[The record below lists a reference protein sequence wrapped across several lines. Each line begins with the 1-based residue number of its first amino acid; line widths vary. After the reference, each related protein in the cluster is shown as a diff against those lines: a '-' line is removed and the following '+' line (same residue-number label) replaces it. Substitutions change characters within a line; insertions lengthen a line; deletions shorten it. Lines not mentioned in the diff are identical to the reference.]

1 MRKSTRR
8 KLKVYAVDA
17 AMILLAAQ
25 VTVVLKADNKAEA
38 STYTTIQAI
47 QDEQAE
53 TGSDAETLEND
64 TKYISA
70 SEDELNWNNKDSD
83 ILLKIAMA
91 EAEGEGTEGKAL
103 VMKVVLNRVENKE
116 FPRDIYEAVANQAA
130 RRVRACILGII
141 PSDVVEAAVDR
152 CNKTLREGYE
162 EPLVDR
168 VRKMAEVFEK
178 EFSVN
183 ISMIE
188 KYLGCKSD
196 AFSENDFVRLK
207 KVYRTLR
214 DGMAKRED
222 YFEIGLP
229 VTDNSEISDPF
240 SGGEKKQEAGKE
252 GDKK

>member
-53 TGSDAETLEND
+53 TGSDAETPEND

-83 ILLKIAMA
+83 ILLRIAMA

-116 FPRDIYEAVANQAA
+116 FPNSVEGVVFQQGQFEPVLDDGRYWNVEPDAECYKALYGGDI
-130 RRVRACILGII
+130 
-141 PSDVVEAAVDR
+141 
-152 CNKTLREGYE
+152 
-162 EPLVDR
+162 
-168 VRKMAEVFEK
+168 
-178 EFSVN
+178 
-183 ISMIE
+183 
-188 KYLGCKSD
+188 
-196 AFSENDFVRLK
+196 
-207 KVYRTLR
+207 
-214 DGMAKRED
+214 
-222 YFEIGLP
+222 
-229 VTDNSEISDPF
+229 
-240 SGGEKKQEAGKE
+240 
-252 GDKK
+252 

>member
-103 VMKVVLNRVENKE
+103 VMKVVLNRVENK
-116 FPRDIYEAVANQAA
+116 
-130 RRVRACILGII
+130 
-141 PSDVVEAAVDR
+141 
-152 CNKTLREGYE
+152 
-162 EPLVDR
+162 
-168 VRKMAEVFEK
+168 
-178 EFSVN
+178 
-183 ISMIE
+183 
-188 KYLGCKSD
+188 
-196 AFSENDFVRLK
+196 
-207 KVYRTLR
+207 
-214 DGMAKRED
+214 
-222 YFEIGLP
+222 
-229 VTDNSEISDPF
+229 
-240 SGGEKKQEAGKE
+240 
-252 GDKK
+252 